1 VPSTPRTRLRGGVL
15 FIPAGTIHAAKNVG
29 SRKGAE
35 LATYVVDKRETAPH
49 RGQRSRF
56 DVTRSAGG
64 NMRIVVLGG
73 GFGGVATVR
82 CLERLLRRRK
92 DVEIT
97 LVSRENFF
105 VLTPLLFE
113 ACSGRLELR
122 HCAQPIRAALQR
134 ARFIEATVESVDVDA
149 ERQRVRAVAPDG
161 GVHDL
166 PYDHLV
172 VALGASTNDR
182 LIPGSSNALTF
193 KTMADALVL
202 RNHLIE
208 CLERADAA
216 ADAAK
221 RRACLSVVMI
231 GGGLVGTELVGE
243 LTAFA
248 DDVLR
253 FYPRIRRDE
262 VRFRLFEAGPRILPE
277 IDATLAATAARVL
290 QRRGVDIQVAT
301 PVRSI
306 EVERVRLER
315 DTIDAGTIVLA
326 AGIVPSVIA
335 SAIPVVRDQ
344 RGRIDVDATMRS
356 RSHPQVWALGDC
368 AAIPGPD
375 GRPYPAL
382 AQHAVR
388 EARHLARNI
397 RAAID
402 GQVPSPF
409 MFRSLGTMASLG
421 HTDAVARAFGVRLTG
436 FIAWWLRRTYYLF
449 QMPRWDR
456 RLRIVLDWTVA
467 LFFRPDITRVELRVE
482 REQLTHARQLLERSS
497 GDIGS
502 ARYLQ
507 HLEYPSAPND

>member
-1 VPSTPRTRLRGGVL
+1 
-15 FIPAGTIHAAKNVG
+15 
-29 SRKGAE
+29 
-35 LATYVVDKRETAPH
+35 
-49 RGQRSRF
+49 
-56 DVTRSAGG
+56 
-64 NMRIVVLGG
+64 MRIVVLGG
-73 GFGGVATVR
+73 GFSGVASVR
-82 CLERLLRRRK
+82 HLERILRRRT

-105 VLTPLLFE
+105 VITPLLFE

-134 ARFIEATVESVDVDA
+134 ARFIEATVESVDL
-149 ERQRVRAVAPDG
+149 ERQLVRAVAPG
-161 GVHDL
+161 GGAYEL
-166 PYDHLV
+166 PYDHVV
-172 VALGASTNDR
+172 VALGASTNDA

-202 RNHLIE
+202 RNQLIE
-208 CLERADAA
+208 CFERADAA
-216 ADAAK
+216 ADPAQ
-221 RRACLSVVMI
+221 RRGCLTVVVI
-231 GGGLVGTELVGE
+231 GGGLVGVELVGE

-290 QRRGVDIQVAT
+290 ERRGVDIRVST

-306 EVERVRLER
+306 DPGRVRLET
-315 DTIDAGTIVLA
+315 DSIDASTIVLT
-326 AGIVPSVIA
+326 AGIVPSAVA
-335 SAIPVVRDQ
+335 SAIAVDRDQ
-344 RGRIDVDATMRS
+344 RGRITVDATMRS

-382 AQHAVR
+382 AQHAIR
-388 EARHLARNI
+388 EARQLARNI
-397 RAAID
+397 KAVID
-402 GQVPSPF
+402 GREPTAF

-421 HTDAVARAFGVRLTG
+421 HTRAVARVFGVRLTG
-436 FIAWWLRRTYYLF
+436 FVAWWIRRTYYLF

-467 LFFRPDITRVELRVE
+467 LFFRPDITRVDLRVE
-482 REQLTHARQLLERSS
+482 REQVEQARQLVARSS
-497 GDIGS
+497 GGV
-502 ARYLQ
+502 REMQ
-507 HLEYPSAPND
+507 T

>member
-1 VPSTPRTRLRGGVL
+1 
-15 FIPAGTIHAAKNVG
+15 
-29 SRKGAE
+29 
-35 LATYVVDKRETAPH
+35 
-49 RGQRSRF
+49 
-56 DVTRSAGG
+56 
-64 NMRIVVLGG
+64 MRIIVLGG

-82 CLERLLRRRK
+82 HLERVSRRRTN
-92 DVEIT
+92 VEIT

-113 ACSGRLELR
+113 ACSGSLELR
-122 HCAQPIRAALQR
+122 HCAQPIRAALRR
-134 ARFIEATVESVDVDA
+134 ARFIEATVESVDL
-149 ERQRVRAVAPDG
+149 ERALIRAVVPEGSAFD
-161 GVHDL
+161 V

-172 VALGASTNDR
+172 VTLGASTNDG

-208 CLERADAA
+208 QFERADAA
-216 ADAAK
+216 ATAVQ
-221 RRACLSVVMI
+221 RRGCLTVVVI
-231 GGGLVGTELVGE
+231 GGGLVGVELVGE

-262 VRFRLFEAGPRILPE
+262 ICFRLFEAGPRILPE
-277 IDATLAATAARVL
+277 IDAKLAVTAARVL
-290 QRRGVDIQVAT
+290 ERRGVDIQAST
-301 PVRSI
+301 AVRSI
-306 EVERVRLER
+306 ETGRVRLEN
-315 DTIDAGTIVLA
+315 DAIDAATIVLT
-326 AGIVPSVIA
+326 AGIVPSAVA

-344 RGRIDVDATMRS
+344 RGRIAVDGTMRS

-382 AQHAVR
+382 AQHAIR
-388 EARHLARNI
+388 EARHLAENI
-397 RAAID
+397 SAVID
-402 GQVPSPF
+402 GRVPSAF

-421 HTDAVARAFGVRLTG
+421 HTRAVARVFGVRLTG
-436 FIAWWLRRTYYLF
+436 FLAWWLRRTYYLF

-467 LFFRPDITRVELRVE
+467 LFFRPDITRVDLRVE
-482 REQLTHARQLLERSS
+482 RDQVKQARQLVARSS
-497 GDIGS
+497 EMVGAVQTKMASG
-502 ARYLQ
+502 A
-507 HLEYPSAPND
+507 PSVNG